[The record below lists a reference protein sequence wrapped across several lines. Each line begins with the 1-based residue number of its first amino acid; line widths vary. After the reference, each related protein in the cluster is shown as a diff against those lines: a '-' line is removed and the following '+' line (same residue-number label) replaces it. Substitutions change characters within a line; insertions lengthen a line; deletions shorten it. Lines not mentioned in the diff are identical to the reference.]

1 MLQSKVFQIATEIE
15 WQDLG
20 DGIKRQVFGYD
31 DRIMMVKVKFEQGAV
46 GVLHQ
51 HPHIQVSYVESGVFE
66 ASIAD
71 QKKIGRWLLRYTIC
85 DPWRSLYGSRDF
97 SRRIQSSQGRLFI
110 NALSCSIIPGARSV
124 QTG

>member
-71 QKKIGRWLLRYTIC
+71 QKKILRQGDGFYVTPDAIHGVVC
-85 DPWRSLYGSRDF
+85 MEAGILVDVFSPHREDF
-97 SRRIQSSQGRLFI
+97 L
-110 NALSCSIIPGARSV
+110 
-124 QTG
+124 